1 MKQVSELLAD
11 IEKFKILINKKNT
24 EIIELKQSNAQLAIT
39 NDQLAL
45 RSKERVSVEEDLKNE
60 IKDYQSKLEKLKIK
74 INESKAPETIIKT
87 EYITVEK
94 PVEVEKV
101 VEIIKYVP
109 VVSFCSFRNICS
121 TTRRHMIWL
130 PDCSREN
137 LPTCLFFIS
146 PFAGVHKFNSF
157 AEAVPVSD

>member
-109 VVSFCSFRNICS
+109 VEKVVREKCPPKQPIIIQECVTENIVN
-121 TTRRHMIWL
+121 
-130 PDCSREN
+130 E
-137 LPTCLFFIS
+137 
-146 PFAGVHKFNSF
+146 
-157 AEAVPVSD
+157 